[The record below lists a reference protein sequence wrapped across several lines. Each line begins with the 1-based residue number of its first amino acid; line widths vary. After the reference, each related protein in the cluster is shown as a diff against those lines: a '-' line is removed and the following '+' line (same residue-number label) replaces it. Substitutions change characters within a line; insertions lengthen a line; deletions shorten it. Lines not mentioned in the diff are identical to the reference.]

1 MYSAAGETPIATRL
15 ASFTQVRGLAFG
27 NYAEVS
33 PDVEDLILQCGH
45 ALARK
50 HWRSSGARNE
60 AEARSWWV
68 SHCRMRI
75 GVATARAYAR
85 YRLKRLVFVGVPRA
99 VLDERAQRGLAGG
112 ARDAGANGGGGHTS
126 ADLQQ
131 FWQHQVHVRVNAD

>member
-1 MYSAAGETPIATRL
+1 M
-15 ASFTQVRGLAFG
+15 
-27 NYAEVS
+27 S
-33 PDVEDLILQCGH
+33 PDVEDLVLQCGH

-50 HWRSSGARNE
+50 RWRSSGARNE

-112 ARDAGANGGGGHTS
+112 ARDAGANEGGGTRAPTS
-126 ADLQQ
+126 SSSGNTKCTCESTPTRPALG
-131 FWQHQVHVRVNAD
+131 RAGRTCCARGGPPTRGRESGER

>member
-45 ALARK
+45 ASTGEAVGR
-50 HWRSSGARNE
+50 ATTNE

-75 GVATARAYAR
+75 GVATARACVR
-85 YRLKRLVFVGVPRA
+85 YRLKRLVLRA
-99 VLDERAQRGLAGG
+99 PLLRQCLRARAWPHWRMRSSTSGL
-112 ARDAGANGGGGHTS
+112 TS
-126 ADLQQ
+126 A
-131 FWQHQVHVRVNAD
+131 

>member
-1 MYSAAGETPIATRL
+1 
-15 ASFTQVRGLAFG
+15 
-27 NYAEVS
+27 
-33 PDVEDLILQCGH
+33 
-45 ALARK
+45 
-50 HWRSSGARNE
+50 
-60 AEARSWWV
+60 
-68 SHCRMRI
+68 MRI

-112 ARDAGANGGGGHTS
+112 GRDAGANEGGGHTS